1 MNTKTALVARSCRL
15 REWAGMIQDCK
26 RRPEDMS
33 VKQWCDAQPIRWN
46 SCVGT

>member
-33 VKQWCDAQPIRWN
+33 VKQWYGAQPIRWN
-46 SCVGT
+46 SCVGI